1 MIYNLKNVDEYR
13 AMRHNELVCFLRG
26 IEYKENKKILELI
39 NDTQVERVKIIKGE
53 HKHYARILH
62 EFDNTKI
69 TPVESLEQIDLHKYF
84 NDDYYLKAKSFEE
97 D

>member
-1 MIYNLKNVDEYR
+1 MKTKKI
-13 AMRHNELVCFLRG
+13 
-26 IEYKENKKILELI
+26 KKILELI
-39 NDTQVERVKIIKGE
+39 NDNQVERVKIIKDE

-62 EFDNTKI
+62 ELDYTKI
-69 TPVESLEQIDLHKYF
+69 TPVNSLEQIDLPKYF